1 MSYLD
6 ILNETRQNM
15 ATANPF
21 ENIMRGAQGFNQIQN
36 QLLQNQQAQQ
46 TLDQNAALN
55 PLLMQSRQAE
65 LQGLQT
71 RNQAAQMEIDD
82 FQKKERLGQLYRASQ
97 ALKPF
102 VEKGDLQGASTVA
115 AKLTDFG
122 LPEETAAEVQRL
134 VQIGDADT
142 IRGHINT
149 IESLAAQDMGGQ
161 MSEYQ
166 RENLRLQEQRLRQK
180 EEQSGSISPYQQI
193 QLDIRQRKLDLDA
206 QELDLKKKQREID
219 LADAEDKKR
228 LAEEKEEMSKQ
239 QAMERAALVSSD
251 LDRAMNLAGT
261 MTTGFLG
268 ARTKG
273 IEGTESYDLAQV
285 LDGIKS
291 NIGFAELNAMR
302 QSSPTGAAL
311 GNVTER
317 ELELLQRTVGSL
329 EQQQSKEQ
337 FLYNTKRTKVLFDSI
352 VNGTNSVIF
361 TQKQYD
367 SLPSGST
374 YIDPDDGRVY
384 RKP

>member
-1 MSYLD
+1 MADGAEL
-6 ILNETRQNM
+6 IL
-15 ATANPF
+15 
-21 ENIMRGAQGFNQIQN
+21 RGLQPAIQLAAPVTSFNQGVQDQNTLATQLLNN
-36 QLLQNQQAQQ
+36 QLLQQRYSQSEQM
-46 TLDQNAALN
+46 N
-55 PLLMQSRQAE
+55 PLLMQEAQQNLALGSQNVSAGQMKLDQAK
-65 LQGLQT
+65 Q
-71 RNQAAQMEIDD
+71 
-82 FQKKERLGQLYRASQ
+82 GQLIRDMQTIATE
-97 ALKPF
+97 ALQMPGNARRQHILGRLKTVDF
-102 VEKGDLQGASTVA
+102 AGLDENELINEIGQLDDTQLEQSLRSMMSAQG
-115 AKLTDFG
+115 
-122 LPEETAAEVQRL
+122 E
-134 VQIGDADT
+134 
-142 IRGHINT
+142 
-149 IESLAAQDMGGQ
+149 GQ

-166 RENLRLQEQRLRQK
+166 RENLRLQEERLRQK
-180 EEQSGSISPYQQI
+180 EEQSGSISPYQQS

-228 LAEEKEEMSKQ
+228 LLAEKEEMSKQ

-302 QSSPTGAAL
+302 KSSPTGAAL
-311 GNVTER
+311 GSVTER